1 MYLAPFILIGVYK
14 KEEAHL
20 LLKVF
25 QIKGPSDIFVSKYEN
40 DNWALDGYVS
50 TQIAMDKAG

>member
-1 MYLAPFILIGVYK
+1 MLIGVYK

-20 LLKVF
+20 LLKVY
-25 QIKGPSDIFVSKYEN
+25 QIKGSSGIFVSKFEN

-50 TQIAMDKAG
+50 NQASMDKAC

>member
-1 MYLAPFILIGVYK
+1 MLIGVYK

-25 QIKGPSDIFVSKYEN
+25 QIKGSSDIFVSKFEN

-50 TQIAMDKAG
+50 NHTAMDKAC

>member
-1 MYLAPFILIGVYK
+1 MIFFVGVYK

-20 LLKVF
+20 LLKIY
-25 QIKGPSDIFVSKYEN
+25 QIKNPREGFASKLEN

-50 TQIAMDKAG
+50 KHAILKRLL

>member
-1 MYLAPFILIGVYK
+1 MLIGVYK

-25 QIKGPSDIFVSKYEN
+25 QIKGPSDIFVSKFEN

-50 TQIAMDKAG
+50 NQTAMDKAC

>member
-1 MYLAPFILIGVYK
+1 MLLGVYK

-25 QIKGPSDIFVSKYEN
+25 QIKGSSEIFASKFEN

-50 TQIAMDKAG
+50 NRIAMVAEF